1 MVCRG
6 SWFSVRALCYDS
18 RVSGLTKSPHAG
30 SPTGQVGSG
39 EAGQGP
45 PLTDVAIAALVTLL
59 ERESKAENLAIIRSR
74 LEDLGETAL
83 PRLDAA
89 AASAGDGRGGAAD
102 MAQRI
107 RRRRLD
113 AEWEQ
118 WVADPGADLESG
130 VLLIDR
136 FGDPCGDGASVRRAL
151 DDVAETVGR
160 RLLGAADMAGTI
172 KHLNT
177 VLFSE
182 LGFRGNAESYDDP
195 DNSYLSRVLDR
206 RVGIPVSLSVVV
218 LLLARRL
225 HLPIVGIGMPGHF
238 LLRYGPDPSGPYL
251 DPFGNGRVLT
261 RDACIAWLRASGF
274 TFVPGMLHPVG
285 PRYIVARMLRN
296 LVAVFAKRGASCEV
310 EILTRYLKRVVA
322 APESADGMR
331 AGFQSDTP
339 SDLG

>member
-1 MVCRG
+1 
-6 SWFSVRALCYDS
+6 
-18 RVSGLTKSPHAG
+18 VSGLTQSPRAD
-30 SPTGQVGSG
+30 SPTGQAGSG
-39 EAGQGP
+39 ETGRDA
-45 PLTDVAIAALVTLL
+45 PLPDSAIAALVTLL
-59 ERESKAENLAIIRSR
+59 ELESKVENLAIIRSR

-89 AASAGDGRGGAAD
+89 AASTVGGCDGAAD

-113 AEWEQ
+113 AEWEH

-136 FGDPCGDGASVRRAL
+136 FGDPCGDSESVRRTL
-151 DDVAETVGR
+151 DDLAEGLGR
-160 RLLGAADMAGTI
+160 RLLGASHMAGTI
-172 KHLNT
+172 ERLNAF
-177 VLFSE
+177 LFSE

-225 HLPIVGIGMPGHF
+225 NLPIVGIGMPGHF
-238 LLRYGPDPSGPYL
+238 LLRYGPDPAGPYL

-261 RDACIAWLRASGF
+261 RAACIAWLRASGF
-274 TFVPGMLHPVG
+274 TFAPGMLHPVG

-296 LVAVFAKRGASCEV
+296 LAAVFTKRGASCEA
-310 EILTRYLKRVVA
+310 EMLTRHLKRVIA
-322 APESADGMR
+322 APESG
-331 AGFQSDTP
+331 AGTDVASRSETNPESD
-339 SDLG
+339 